1 MNNLLFMAGHKLF
14 GTKHIIIIVIS
25 IALIVGLYFL
35 SRKLSI
41 KTLSKVLLGV
51 GIVSEFTKIFS
62 YIVMNENKV
71 YTTFYK
77 LVEGENG
84 EQVFEAVESYFAGVL
99 PKTDLPF
106 QLCSIQ
112 IIFILI
118 VNIAKSEKLK
128 RFILSFMMPSCL
140 FGGLAAILI
149 ATDSS
154 RNVWVITLQYFLY
167 HIAIVVF
174 ALRLLTAKEMKWRAR
189 DLLNAYIM
197 IVGIMFFSIYINSIL
212 FDGISNINFMYVV
225 KPPQSGLP
233 YLNDNNGWLSYIIK
247 YMVLV
252 VGCIGITYIGAII
265 NTIKDKTIAKREA
278 QETQRELIEK

>member
-84 EQVFEAVESYFAGVL
+84 E
-99 PKTDLPF
+99 
-106 QLCSIQ
+106 
-112 IIFILI
+112 
-118 VNIAKSEKLK
+118 
-128 RFILSFMMPSCL
+128 
-140 FGGLAAILI
+140 
-149 ATDSS
+149 
-154 RNVWVITLQYFLY
+154 
-167 HIAIVVF
+167 
-174 ALRLLTAKEMKWRAR
+174 
-189 DLLNAYIM
+189 
-197 IVGIMFFSIYINSIL
+197 
-212 FDGISNINFMYVV
+212 
-225 KPPQSGLP
+225 
-233 YLNDNNGWLSYIIK
+233 
-247 YMVLV
+247 
-252 VGCIGITYIGAII
+252 
-265 NTIKDKTIAKREA
+265 
-278 QETQRELIEK
+278 